1 MGKFGKIDTVP
12 LINKGRNDGCRKR
25 QKLVKGIRK
34 EREERE
40 EKKEERMARG
50 RERS

>member
-1 MGKFGKIDTVP
+1 MGNLGKGHSPTD
-12 LINKGRNDGCRKR
+12 KKRGKDGCRER
-25 QKLVKGIRK
+25 QKLVKGARK
-34 EREERE
+34 ERERE